1 MKADGFVGSMP
12 TVADIRNHDPKD
24 PPLTFLTAYDAPT
37 AAALEEAGIDIIL
50 VGDSVGNAMLG
61 YDSTLPVTVDEI
73 ASHTGAVVRATDESL
88 VIADMPFMSYGADI
102 DDAIEHCGRMLKEEG
117 AQAIK
122 HESGPHT
129 VELTERLVDNGIP
142 VMAHLGLNPQRVHEI
157 GDLTRRATDAEE
169 AEQILDLAKQHE
181 AAGAFSLLLEHI
193 PANVARTIT
202 EELDIP
208 TIGIGA
214 GPHVSGQ
221 GLIITDVLGI
231 GDWVPPFAKQYA
243 DVQSE
248 MEKGIEGFK
257 QEVRAEEYPA
267 PEHYVKEDVDGFE

>member
-1 MKADGFVGSMP
+1 MP
-12 TVADIRNHDPKD
+12 TVADIRNHDPED

-37 AAALEEAGIDIIL
+37 AAVLEEAGIDMIL

-61 YDSTLPVTVDEI
+61 YEDTLPVTVDEI
-73 ASHTGAVVRATDESL
+73 ASHTGAVVRATDDSL

-102 DDAIEHCGRMLKEEG
+102 DEAIQHCGRMLKEEG

-129 VELTERLVDNGIP
+129 IELTERLVDNGIP
-142 VMAHLGLNPQRVHEI
+142 VMAHLGLNPQRVHEV

-169 AEQILDLAKQHE
+169 AERILELAKQHE
-181 AAGAFSLLLEHI
+181 EAGAFSLLLEHI
-193 PANVARTIT
+193 PANVAARIT
-202 EELDIP
+202 EEIDIP

-214 GPHVSGQ
+214 GPDVSGQ

-248 MEKGIEGFK
+248 MEKGVQSYREEVRTGEFPSEDHFVESEVEGF
-257 QEVRAEEYPA
+257 
-267 PEHYVKEDVDGFE
+267 D

>member
-1 MKADGFVGSMP
+1 MP
-12 TVADIRNHDPKD
+12 TVADIRRHDASTD
-24 PPLTFLTAYDAPT
+24 DPLTFLTAYDAPT
-37 AAALEEAGIDIIL
+37 AAVLEEEGIDMIL

-73 ASHTGAVVRATDESL
+73 VSHTGAVVRATDESL
-88 VIADMPFMSYGADI
+88 VIADMPFMSYGADV
-102 DDAIEHCGRMLKEEG
+102 DEAIEHCGRMLKEAG

-129 VELTERLVDNGIP
+129 IELTERLTDTGIP
-142 VMAHLGLNPQRVHEI
+142 VMAHLGLNPQRVHDL

-169 AEQILDLAKQHE
+169 AQEILDLAKAHE
-181 AAGAFSLLLEHI
+181 EAGAFSVLLEHI
-193 PANVARTIT
+193 PANVARRISD
-202 EELDIP
+202 ELDIP

-248 MEKGIEGFK
+248 MEKGVAGYREEVVEG
-257 QEVRAEEYPA
+257 EYPA
-267 PEHYVKEDVDGFE
+267 EDHYTEESIDGWD